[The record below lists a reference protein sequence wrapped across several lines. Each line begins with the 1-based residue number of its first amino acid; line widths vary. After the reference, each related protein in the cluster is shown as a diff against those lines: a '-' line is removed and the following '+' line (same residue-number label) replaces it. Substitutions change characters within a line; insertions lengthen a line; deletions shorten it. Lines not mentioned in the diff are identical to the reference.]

1 MEQTAS
7 GPARQRG
14 SPAGGS
20 ERDATHNVE
29 VTVAIG
35 RGGSSTSDSNMSKLG
50 NLWKTML
57 AGGAGVAALAALNAA
72 IRRNAN
78 EPDES
83 ALGGEARFF
92 EWKHGRV
99 FYKASGSDDS
109 APPLVFIHGVG
120 AGASS
125 FMWRKN
131 FDELARNF
139 RVYAF
144 DLLGFGFS
152 DKPATASYSADLYV
166 ELITDFIREVSGSP
180 SNVIASSLGAAY
192 AIRVAD
198 EHPELINAMI
208 LNGPTGS
215 DNRRPGMAG
224 AAFYG
229 LLQSP
234 VLGTSF
240 YNVMASERSIKDF
253 ARDNLFY
260 DHRRVTNRLV
270 ANLYATSHQPGA
282 QHAIAAFL
290 SGYLNTDT
298 RSPFSRLKQ
307 RSVLV
312 WGKQDAATPVDKGAA
327 LVELNPGA
335 KLELFDYCRMMPE
348 QEHPERFN
356 ALVRDTF
363 SARSAAAGS

>member
-1 MEQTAS
+1 M
-7 GPARQRG
+7 G
-14 SPAGGS
+14 
-20 ERDATHNVE
+20 
-29 VTVAIG
+29 
-35 RGGSSTSDSNMSKLG
+35 KLA
-50 NLWKTML
+50 NIWKTML

-72 IRRNAN
+72 IQRNVT

-83 ALGGEARFF
+83 ALGGKAHFF
-92 EWKHGRV
+92 GWKHGRV
-99 FYKASGSDDS
+99 FYKTAGPET
-109 APPLVFIHGVG
+109 AGPPLVFIHGVG

-131 FDELARNF
+131 FDDLANDF
-139 RVYAF
+139 HVYAF

-152 DKPATASYSADLYV
+152 DKPPTVAYSADLYV
-166 ELITDFIREVSGSP
+166 ELITDFIREVAGYP
-180 SNVIASSLGAAY
+180 ANVVASSLAAAY

-198 EHPELINAMI
+198 EHPELINAMV

-215 DNRRPGMAG
+215 ESLNRRPGMAG

-240 YNVMASERSIKDF
+240 YNVMASERSIRDY

-260 DHRRVTNRLV
+260 DHRRVTDRLV

-298 RSPFSRLKQ
+298 RSPFSRLTQ
-307 RSVLV
+307 PTVLV
-312 WGKQDAATPVDKGAA
+312 WGKQDTTTPVETGA
-327 LVELNPGA
+327 LLLQLNPRA
-335 KLELFDYCRMMPE
+335 SLEVFDYCRMMPE
-348 QEHPERFN
+348 QEQPERFN
-356 ALVRDTF
+356 DLVREAFLT
-363 SARSAAAGS
+363 RSAAARI

>member
-1 MEQTAS
+1 
-7 GPARQRG
+7 
-14 SPAGGS
+14 
-20 ERDATHNVE
+20 
-29 VTVAIG
+29 
-35 RGGSSTSDSNMSKLG
+35 
-50 NLWKTML
+50 ML

-72 IRRNAN
+72 IQRNAS
-78 EPDES
+78 EPDDS
-83 ALGGEARFF
+83 ALGGEAHFF
-92 EWKHGRV
+92 SWKHGRV
-99 FYKASGSDDS
+99 FYKTAGPENPG
-109 APPLVFIHGVG
+109 PPLVFIHGIG
-120 AGASS
+120 AGSSS

-131 FDELARNF
+131 FDELAKQF

-166 ELITDFIREVSGSP
+166 ELITDFIREVSGYP
-180 SNVIASSLGAAY
+180 CNIIASSLGAAY

-198 EHPELINAMI
+198 EHPELIKTMV

-215 DNRRPGMAG
+215 DTLNRRPGMAG

-240 YNVMASERSIKDF
+240 YNVMASERSIRDY

-260 DHRRVTNRLV
+260 DHRRVTDRLV
-270 ANLYATSHQPGA
+270 SNLYATSHQWGA

-298 RSPFSRLKQ
+298 RSPFSRLTQ
-307 RSVLV
+307 RTVLV
-312 WGKQDAATPVDKGAA
+312 WGKQDATTPVEMGAS
-327 LVELNPGA
+327 LLMLNPRA
-335 KLELFDYCRMMPE
+335 SLEVFDYCRMMPE
-348 QEHPERFN
+348 QEHPEKFN
-356 ALVRDTF
+356 ALVQETF
-363 SARSAAAGS
+363 LVRSAAAGS

>member
-1 MEQTAS
+1 M
-7 GPARQRG
+7 G
-14 SPAGGS
+14 
-20 ERDATHNVE
+20 
-29 VTVAIG
+29 
-35 RGGSSTSDSNMSKLG
+35 KFG

-57 AGGAGVAALAALNAA
+57 AGGAGMAALAALNAS
-72 IRRNAN
+72 IQRNAT
-78 EPDES
+78 EPDNS
-83 ALGGEARFF
+83 ALGGQAHFF
-92 EWKHGRV
+92 RWKHGRV
-99 FYKASGSDDS
+99 FYKTAGLENPG
-109 APPLVFIHGVG
+109 PPVVFIHGVG

-131 FDELARNF
+131 FDDLSNDFQVFAL
-139 RVYAF
+139 
-144 DLLGFGFS
+144 DLLGFGLS
-152 DKPATASYSADLYV
+152 DKPPTAAYSADLYV
-166 ELITDFIREVSGSP
+166 ELITDFIREVAGP
-180 SNVIASSLGAAY
+180 PANVVASSLGAAY

-198 EHPELINAMI
+198 EHPNLINTLI

-215 DNRRPGMAG
+215 DNLNRRPGMAG

-240 YNVMASERSIKDF
+240 YNVMASERSIRDF

-260 DHRRVTNRLV
+260 DHRRVTDRLV

-298 RSPFSRLKQ
+298 RAPFSRLTQ
-307 RSVLV
+307 PTVLV
-312 WGKQDAATPVDKGAA
+312 WGKQDTTTPVETGISLLQLNPLAA
-327 LVELNPGA
+327 LEV
-335 KLELFDYCRMMPE
+335 FDYCRMMPE

-356 ALVRDTF
+356 ELVRQTF
-363 SARSAAAGS
+363 LARSAAARV